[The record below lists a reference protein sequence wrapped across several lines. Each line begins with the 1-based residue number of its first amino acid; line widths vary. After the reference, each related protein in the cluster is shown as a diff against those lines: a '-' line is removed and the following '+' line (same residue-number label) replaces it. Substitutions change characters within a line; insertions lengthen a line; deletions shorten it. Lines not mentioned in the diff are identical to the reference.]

1 MFPTQTTLPNYS
13 NMFPTTTSQASQ
25 TTGSMPWAES
35 VDRMLRPKS
44 TEQAAR
50 VFLAQTKTTSLA
62 EAEKDSAFKEKLFR
76 FVVERTRA
84 IDEIEKHM
92 QDMRN
97 QADAAQEKLDLL
109 QSTLRFLD
117 QKYLESTNEQLQQLL
132 TEYLRRLSDDER
144 QT

>member
-1 MFPTQTTLPNYS
+1 MTAAQSELPNRKS
-13 NMFPTTTSQASQ
+13 KI
-25 TTGSMPWAES
+25 AEPS
-35 VDRMLRPKS
+35 GLDPL
-44 TEQAAR
+44 
-50 VFLAQTKTTSLA
+50 
-62 EAEKDSAFKEKLFR
+62 
-76 FVVERTRA
+76 RTRA